1 MRHGT
6 AIVLFTCS
14 LGVIS
19 PQLVANGQRSATP
32 DIQALRFFESLPQ
45 TDRDTA
51 LRVLRPQPTGVAERA
66 RARAMLPE
74 TGALTPTVAEA
85 TKLDALRAVL
95 VYHEREHVFDVKV
108 VDVPQAVVGLY
119 DRAILL
125 ISRPA
130 LSLLSASEIQAVGA
144 HEVGH
149 DFFWGELEQ
158 ARQRHDW
165 KARQQLE
172 LQCDGI
178 AALTLVALDLSSA
191 DLVDAVRKLIRFNE
205 KFGAPADHDGY
216 PSVGV
221 RQAFVSALVERRGR

>member
-1 MRHGT
+1 MRRGT

-14 LGVIS
+14 AGVVS
-19 PQLVANGQRSATP
+19 PQLVANGQRSATA

-45 TDRDTA
+45 TDRDTT
-51 LRVLRPQPTGVAERA
+51 LRGLRTQPAGVAERA

-74 TGALTPTVAEA
+74 TGALTPTVAET

-95 VYHEREHVFDVKV
+95 VYHEREQVFDVKV

-165 KARQQLE
+165 QARQQLE

-178 AALTLVALDLSSA
+178 AALTLVALDLPPA
-191 DLVDAVRKLIRFNE
+191 HLVDAVRKLIRFNE

-216 PSVGV
+216 PNVGV

>member
-14 LGVIS
+14 AGVIS
-19 PQLVANGQRSATP
+19 PQLVANGQRSATA
-32 DIQALRFFESLPQ
+32 DIQALRFFASLPQ
-45 TDRDTA
+45 TDRDTT
-51 LRVLRPQPTGVAERA
+51 LRVLRPQPAGVAERA
-66 RARAMLPE
+66 RARARLPPK
-74 TGALTPTVAEA
+74 GALTPTAAEA

-95 VYHEREHVFDVKV
+95 AYHGREQVFDVKV
-108 VDVPQAVVGLY
+108 VDVPQALVGLY

-130 LSLLSASEIQAVGA
+130 LSLLSAAEIQAVGA

-165 KARQQLE
+165 QARQQLE

-178 AALTLVALDLSSA
+178 AALTLVALHLPPA
-191 DLVDAVRKLIRFNE
+191 RLVEAVRKLIRFNE
-205 KFGAPADHDGY
+205 KFGAAADDDGY
-216 PSVGV
+216 PNVGV
-221 RQAFVSALVERRGR
+221 RQAFVSALVARRGR